1 MDKTTLKH
9 KESER
14 IGDANNKLSANGAT
28 SDGQHAEGRSRGQVE
43 HSPWRMILAWSEVFG
58 CKFMISRQIPA
69 NLQLG
74 PDLGNYDMNTV
85 GLGDFVWANGCVFNF
100 LIKP

>member
-43 HSPWRMILAWSEVFG
+43 HSP
-58 CKFMISRQIPA
+58 
-69 NLQLG
+69 
-74 PDLGNYDMNTV
+74 
-85 GLGDFVWANGCVFNF
+85 
-100 LIKP
+100 